1 MKKRLYV
8 VVVAALV
15 VVIGGLS
22 AYGIDHNNA
31 KQIQSQNQTST
42 SQTIAKITY
51 SNGGKQ
57 VDYVGQTGKTAL
69 EVLKS
74 LTKVDVGTSSF
85 GEFVTG
91 INGLKADA
99 KLNYWSFYVNEA
111 YASEG
116 AGTYKSKDGE
126 KLQWRQENLQP

>member
-1 MKKRLYV
+1 MKKRVYAIVAAVL
-8 VVVAALV
+8 VVA
-15 VVIGGLS
+15 IGGISVYNL
-22 AYGIDHNNA
+22 DHTST
-31 KQIQSQNQTST
+31 KQNQTST
-42 SQTIAKITY
+42 TQTASKITF
-51 SNGGKQ
+51 SNSGKQ
-57 VDYVGQTGKTAL
+57 VDYTGQTGKTAL

-74 LTKVDVGTSSF
+74 LTKVDVGTSSY

-99 KLNYWSFYVNEA
+99 KLNYWSFYVNGA

-126 KLQWRQENLQP
+126 KLQWRLENLQP